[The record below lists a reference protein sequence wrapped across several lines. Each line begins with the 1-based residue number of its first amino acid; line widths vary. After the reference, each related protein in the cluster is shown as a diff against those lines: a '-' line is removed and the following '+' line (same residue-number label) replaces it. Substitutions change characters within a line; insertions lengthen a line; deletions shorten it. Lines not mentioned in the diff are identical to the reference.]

1 MSPAERAQRR
11 LQQLADRVEPGLRDA
26 ILRMARAMAPDQ
38 VAALVRLLEDGA
50 IDEAVDLVM
59 RQSGTR
65 AAIADVRA
73 TYARAVIALSRVA
86 ADDLARELR
95 ITVAA
100 PVLSP
105 PLVDAVRRWEDA
117 AFARVVSDVRDGLR
131 ETIATEIARG
141 LGPRQVAVAL
151 KGTIGA
157 GGLTAY
163 DARIIA
169 SFRAA
174 LEEGR
179 FADALGRTIR
189 DKRFDATLRRIAKGG
204 KLTPAQVEK
213 MVAAYRRKLIAWR
226 AETFARTA
234 AIQAANEASAA
245 AWHEAVAS
253 GAIPATE
260 VRRYWVIAEDERTCP
275 VCRGIADAHPLG
287 VGLTDSFGAVQSP
300 PAHPN
305 CRCTVWIRRERAGVA
320 RRPTPGSTRLIL
332 PILT

>member
-26 ILRMARAMAPDQ
+26 FLRMARAMAPDQ

-59 RQSGTR
+59 RQAGTQ

-73 TYARAVIALSRVA
+73 TYARAVIALSRA
-86 ADDLARELR
+86 AAEDLAAQLR

-117 AFARVVSDVRDGLR
+117 AFARVLEDVRAGLR
-131 ETIATEIARG
+131 ETIATELARG
-141 LGPRQVAVAL
+141 FGPRQVAVAL
-151 KGTIGA
+151 KGGMA

-163 DARIIA
+163 DAKIIA
-169 SFRAA
+169 SFHAA

-189 DKRFDATLRRIAKGG
+189 DKRFDRTLQRIAKGG
-204 KLTPAQVEK
+204 KLSPAQVEK

-234 AIQAANEASAA
+234 AIQAANEASAV

-253 GAIPATE
+253 GAIPAAE

-275 VCRGIADAHPLG
+275 VCRGIADAHPQG
-287 VGLTDSFGAVQSP
+287 VGLTDPFGTVQAP

-305 CRCTVWIRRERAGVA
+305 CRCTVWIRRERSGVVQ
-320 RRPTPGSTRLIL
+320 RPAPGSTRLIL
-332 PILT
+332 PLSA

>member
-26 ILRMARAMAPDQ
+26 FLRMARAMAPDQ
-38 VAALVRLLEDGA
+38 IADLVRLLEDGA
-50 IDEAVDLVM
+50 VDEAVDLVM

-73 TYARAVIALSRVA
+73 TYARAVIALSRA
-86 ADDLARELR
+86 AAVDLGRALR

-105 PLVDAVRRWEDA
+105 PLVSAVRRWEDA
-117 AFARVVSDVRDGLR
+117 AFARVLEDVREGLR
-131 ETIATEIARG
+131 ETIATEVARG

-151 KGTIGA
+151 KGAIGS

-189 DKRFDATLRRIAKGG
+189 DKRFDRTLQRLAQGG

-213 MVAAYRRKLIAWR
+213 MVAAYRRKLVAWR

-234 AIQAANEASAA
+234 AIQAANEASAV

-253 GAIPATE
+253 GAIPAAE
-260 VRRYWVIAEDERTCP
+260 VRRYWVIAEDERTCK
-275 VCRGIADAHPLG
+275 VCDGIAKAHPLG
-287 VGLTDSFGAVQSP
+287 VGLAEPFGKIQAP
-300 PAHPN
+300 PAHPS
-305 CRCTVWIRRERAGVA
+305 CRCTVWIRRERTGVE

-332 PILT
+332 PLTA

>member
-1 MSPAERAQRR
+1 MTPEERAQRR
-11 LQQLADRVEPGLRDA
+11 LQQLAATLEPSLRDA
-26 ILRMARAMAPDQ
+26 FLRMANALRPADVAELVRRLESGDTDGAVSLLFDRPDV
-38 VAALVRLLEDGA
+38 VAAQ
-50 IDEAVDLVM
+50 
-59 RQSGTR
+59 RQVR
-65 AAIADVRA
+65 AAWAEGLIR
-73 TYARAVIALSRVA
+73 LSRAATRDLIREVRIAVSVPVA
-86 ADDLARELR
+86 
-95 ITVAA
+95 
-100 PVLSP
+100 SP
-105 PLVDAVRRWEDA
+105 AIVSAVRRWEDA
-117 AFARVVSDVRDGLR
+117 AFARVLDDVRAGLR

-253 GAIPATE
+253 GAVPPAE

-287 VGLTDSFGAVQSP
+287 VGLTDPFGAVQSP